1 MRVHARYLDGLV
13 FVAGMTTLG
22 VELAASRLLEPW
34 FGNSLLVWAS
44 LIGLI
49 LLYLSAGY
57 TLGGRLADRSPD
69 PLMLCRL
76 AGWAGFLVGWVP
88 LIARPVLSLAAGG
101 FGDVNF
107 NVAILGGSLAGVLA
121 LFAAPVIL
129 LGCITPFAVR
139 LTVDAISSSG
149 QTAGRIYALSTVGSI
164 VGTFLPVLVLI
175 PQIGT
180 RLTFS
185 LLGGTL
191 LAIALY
197 GMWVCMRQARP
208 LLPYAGML
216 LIVLIIA
223 WVTRAAPI
231 KPVAGLVFEAETP
244 YNYVQ
249 VVRQGPETWLFL
261 NEGQGLQS
269 VYDPDAFL
277 SEGIW
282 DYFLV
287 VPFFNPPPYS
297 AERVDSLCLIGLAG
311 GTVARLYTRAFGPI
325 PIEGVELDPTVI
337 EAGRRYFAMNEPNL
351 QAVAQDGRF
360 FLQASARRYDV
371 IAVDAYRPP
380 YIPFHLTTVEFFQLA
395 RARLTEEGVVA
406 INVGR
411 THDDYRLVDALA
423 ATVAQVFP
431 SVYIIDEPDPGYGL
445 GNSLVVGT
453 VQPTRLENLRANA
466 ASLTQPMLVEMMRRA
481 LPHVRAAQPPPGT
494 PVFTDD
500 RAPVEQMVHGIILR
514 FLFDA
519 GDRFG
524 ERSAGK

>member
-1 MRVHARYLDGLV
+1 
-13 FVAGMTTLG
+13 
-22 VELAASRLLEPW
+22 
-34 FGNSLLVWAS
+34 
-44 LIGLI
+44 
-49 LLYLSAGY
+49 
-57 TLGGRLADRSPD
+57 
-69 PLMLCRL
+69 
-76 AGWAGFLVGWVP
+76 
-88 LIARPVLSLAAGG
+88 
-101 FGDVNF
+101 
-107 NVAILGGSLAGVLA
+107 
-121 LFAAPVIL
+121 
-129 LGCITPFAVR
+129 
-139 LTVDAISSSG
+139 
-149 QTAGRIYALSTVGSI
+149 
-164 VGTFLPVLVLI
+164 
-175 PQIGT
+175 
-180 RLTFS
+180 
-185 LLGGTL
+185 
-191 LAIALY
+191 
-197 GMWVCMRQARP
+197 
-208 LLPYAGML
+208 ML

-223 WVTRAAPI
+223 WVTRAAPV

-287 VPFFNPPPYS
+287 VPFFNSPPYP
-297 AERVDSLCLIGLAG
+297 AERVDNLCLIGLAG
-311 GTVARLYTRAFGPI
+311 GTVARLYSRAFGPI

-337 EAGRRYFAMNEPNL
+337 EAGRRYFAMDEPNL
-351 QAVAQDGRF
+351 RAVAQDGRF
-360 FLQASARRYDV
+360 FLQASDRRYDV

-431 SVYIIDEPDPGYGL
+431 SVYVIDEPDPGYGL

-466 ASLTQPMLVEMMRRA
+466 AGLAQPMLVEMMQRA
-481 LPHVRAAQPPPGT
+481 LPRARAAQPPPGT
-494 PVFTDD
+494 PIFTDD
-500 RAPVEQMVHGIILR
+500 RAPVEQVVHGIILR
-514 FLFDA
+514 YLFAA
-519 GDRFG
+519 GEQGR
-524 ERSAGK
+524 